1 MRETATAA
9 YPQRTR
15 LNVRDADATLI
26 LTRGEPAGGTAFTIA
41 CAERLD
47 RPCMLVDLT
56 RPDLEQAAA
65 TVREWLDHEQVR
77 VLNVAGPRES
87 SAPGIAEEAAAF
99 LRSVLGRRRS
109 ASLSRRAP
117 SPARNHVSIIGHR
130 VFIERLPNVTPL

>member
-15 LNVRDADATLI
+15 LNVRDSDATLV
-26 LTRGEPAGGTAFTIA
+26 LTRGEPAGGTAFTRA

-56 RPDLEQAAA
+56 RLDLEQAAA
-65 TVREWLDHEQVR
+65 IVREWLLDEQVR

-87 SAPGIAEEAAAF
+87 TAPGIAAEAAAF
-99 LRSVLGRRRS
+99 LRAVLNDEQR
-109 ASLSRRAP
+109 
-117 SPARNHVSIIGHR
+117 
-130 VFIERLPNVTPL
+130 